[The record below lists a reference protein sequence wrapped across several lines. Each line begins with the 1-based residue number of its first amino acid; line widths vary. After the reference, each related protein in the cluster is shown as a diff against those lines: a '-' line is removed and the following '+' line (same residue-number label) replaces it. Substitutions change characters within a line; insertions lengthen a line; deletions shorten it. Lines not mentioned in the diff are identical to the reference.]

1 MGKNRQNINYK
12 DYVKKKNQK
21 KQIYEKRA
29 EATID
34 IIAPM
39 FFIGL
44 TAVYP
49 LFLWKSKYSNITYDK
64 TLFFWILTA
73 LFAVPLIIALI
84 LKKRANTKGAPSIE
98 KPPRALAVSQRA
110 LCAFLGFCLLSALT
124 ASRLPWGESIKDV
137 VWMGY
142 PGRYEGF
149 ISFLC
154 YGAVFFIIAKFYK
167 PRRWHLLTAAA
178 SAVFVSLYGILQF
191 TGTDIFELFPFA
203 EWPAYGPL
211 SAYFRTT
218 LGNINIVSAYCTFAV
233 ILFAALFAVSDTF
246 FKWDILYLA
255 ASGVSF
261 VLMLIAR
268 GDASYVAVGVSMAVL
283 MPYWLADRN
292 KFGRILIVA
301 ACWCAAYAW
310 FNFYVSAKKEL
321 YELDAGAFPWSDQVF
336 LRGFE
341 SADPALLAILGAG
354 LLVLGLCFVLILKKW
369 PKRVMKIAGIV
380 FLPAALIAGFVFLEI
395 MAPRWAETPGNTLWQ
410 LREILHGNFDDKF
423 GSGRGWVW
431 KRGFAVL
438 FERPVFG
445 AGPDAFYYAL
455 GKDTQ
460 LESLAVNGV
469 YFDKAHNIF
478 LQIAV
483 CMGIPA
489 LVSYLVFLGGLAASA
504 VKKAF
509 GNPLMLAFGAAAFS
523 YTIQSF
529 FCVEVPLTTPLVWV
543 CLGVMAGEI
552 SRGEEKSYET
562 DI

>member
-1 MGKNRQNINYK
+1 MGKNKQNVNYK
-12 DYVKKKNQK
+12 DYIKKKNQK

-34 IIAPM
+34 VIAPM

-44 TAVYP
+44 AAVYP
-49 LFLWKSKYSNITYDK
+49 LFLWNSKYVNITYDK

-73 LFAVPLIIALI
+73 LFAAPLVIALI
-84 LKKRANTKGAPSIE
+84 IKKCANTSGPAAA
-98 KPPRALAVSQRA
+98 KPPGALAVSQWA
-110 LCAFLGFCLLSALT
+110 LVAFLGFCLLSALT
-124 ASRLPWGESIKDV
+124 ASRLPWGENIKDV

-167 PRRWHLLTAAA
+167 PRRWHFLAAAA
-178 SAVFVSLYGILQF
+178 SAVLVSLYGIMQF
-191 TGTDIFELFPFA
+191 TGTDLFELFPFA
-203 EWPAYGPL
+203 DYPAYGPL

-218 LGNINIVSAYCTFAV
+218 LGNVNIVSAYCTFSV
-233 ILFAALFAVSDTF
+233 ILFGALFAVSDTF
-246 FKWDILYLA
+246 FKWDVVYLA
-255 ASGVSF
+255 ASAVSF
-261 VLMLIAR
+261 VLMLIAH
-268 GDASYVAVGVSMAVL
+268 GDASYVAVAVSMAVL
-283 MPYWLADRN
+283 IPYWLSDRK
-292 KFGRILIVA
+292 KFGRLLIVL

-310 FNFYVSAKKEL
+310 FNAYVSAQKEL
-321 YELDAGAFPWSDQVF
+321 CELAPEVYPWSDRAFLLRFEVVSPMVF
-336 LRGFE
+336 ALIAAG
-341 SADPALLAILGAG
+341 LLAI
-354 LLVLGLCFVLILKKW
+354 GLCLVLILKKW
-369 PKRVMKIAGIV
+369 PKRIMKISGIA
-380 FLPAALIAGFVFLEI
+380 FLPAALIAGIVFLEI
-395 MAPRWAETPGNTLWQ
+395 MAPRWAETPTNTLWQ

-431 KRGFAVL
+431 KRGFAVI
-438 FERPVFG
+438 FDRPVFG

-489 LVSYLVFLGGLAASA
+489 LISYLVFLGGLAASA

-509 GNPLMLAFGAAAFS
+509 GNPLLLAFGAAALS

-543 CLGVMAGEI
+543 CLGVMASQI
-552 SRGEEKSYET
+552 SIGKREEEK
-562 DI
+562 I